1 MIVTS
6 LMFVAETHAFTSFSS
21 LLALIVQESL
31 EVACDLNHLYIQ
43 VSEILDL
50 SSIKSLSCASSVHM
64 P

>member
-1 MIVTS
+1 
-6 LMFVAETHAFTSFSS
+6 
-21 LLALIVQESL
+21 
-31 EVACDLNHLYIQ
+31 LNHLYIQ